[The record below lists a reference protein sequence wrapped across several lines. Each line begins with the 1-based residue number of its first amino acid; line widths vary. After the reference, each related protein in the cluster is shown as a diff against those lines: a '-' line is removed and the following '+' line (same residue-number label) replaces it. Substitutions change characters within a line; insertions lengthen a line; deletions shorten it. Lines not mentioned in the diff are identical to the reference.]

1 MAFCHHE
8 SRLCRKGHKTAN
20 QKTTNQ
26 KTDKMQDQGNLCDL
40 VDGQMGSNVMQID
53 KFTALVRNAIGAAQS
68 AALAADHQKLTA
80 EHVLAALLKDD
91 NMTVKML
98 LAKAG
103 ADSAS
108 LSALLKAGLDKFP
121 QVTGSGAGQLQLDA
135 DLARILAA
143 VEAEAKARHDQF
155 VAVDL
160 LLLGMTKS
168 TGSVGKILKKAG
180 VEPAALVA
188 AGAARSSCSSGRCLL
203 RVRVI

>member
-1 MAFCHHE
+1 MA
-8 SRLCRKGHKTAN
+8 KW
-20 QKTTNQ
+20 
-26 KTDKMQDQGNLCDL
+26 
-40 VDGQMGSNVMQID
+40 GSNVMQSD
-53 KFTALVRNAIGAAQS
+53 RFTALVRNAIGAAQS
-68 AALAADHQKLTA
+68 AALAANHQKLTA

-91 NMTVKML
+91 NMTVGML

-135 DLARILAA
+135 DLARIFAA

-155 VAVDL
+155 IAVDL
-160 LLLGMTKS
+160 LLLAMTKS

-180 VEPAALVA
+180 IEAAPL
-188 AGAARSSCSSGRCLL
+188 GAAFTHLVNSR
-203 RVRVI
+203 

>member
-1 MAFCHHE
+1 MA
-8 SRLCRKGHKTAN
+8 KW
-20 QKTTNQ
+20 
-26 KTDKMQDQGNLCDL
+26 
-40 VDGQMGSNVMQID
+40 GSSVMQSD

-68 AALAADHQKLTA
+68 AALAANHQKLTA

-135 DLARILAA
+135 DLARIFAS

-155 VAVDL
+155 IAVDL
-160 LLLGMTKS
+160 LLLAMTKS
-168 TGSVGKILKKAG
+168 TGPVGKILKRPALKPPHLAQRLTRCAKA
-180 VEPAALVA
+180 VPPIVTLPKIVMMPCHAIQAT
-188 AGAARSSCSSGRCLL
+188 
-203 RVRVI
+203 